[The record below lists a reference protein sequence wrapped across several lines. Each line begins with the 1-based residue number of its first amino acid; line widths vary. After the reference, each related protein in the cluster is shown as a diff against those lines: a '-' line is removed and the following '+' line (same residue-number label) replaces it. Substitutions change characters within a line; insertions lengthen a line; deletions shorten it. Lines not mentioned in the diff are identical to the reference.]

1 MKNATISIIIPVFN
15 AERYLA
21 EAIESVLMQ
30 SVKPLEIIVVND
42 GSTDK
47 SEKVANTFKNDICY
61 LLQEN
66 KGASAARNLGI
77 SLAKGSLLAFLDAD
91 DVWTAHKLELQL
103 KALKKNPELDM
114 VFGNVEQF
122 VSPELDAENGNRL
135 RSELKIMPGYYVGT
149 MLIKRE
155 SFQQVGLFKEDLQL
169 AEFIDW
175 FSRAEDMKLHYKVL
189 PEVVTKRR
197 IHTTNQGLYKRQHM
211 KDYVSV
217 LKAALDR
224 RRAANKTNINK
235 AFP

>member
-1 MKNATISIIIPVFN
+1 MKNTTISIIIPVFN

-30 SVKPLEIIVVND
+30 AVKPLEVIVVND
-42 GSTDK
+42 GSTDE
-47 SEKVANTFKNDICY
+47 SEKVTNTFKNDICY

-77 SLAKGSLLAFLDAD
+77 NLAKSSLLAFLDAD

-103 KALKKNPELDM
+103 NALKEGTKLDM
-114 VFGNVEQF
+114 VFGNIEQF
-122 VSPELDAENGNRL
+122 VSPELDAENRNRL
-135 RSELKIMPGYYVGT
+135 RSELKIMPGYHVGT

-155 SFQQVGLFKEDLQL
+155 SFQQVGPFKEDLQL

-175 FSRAEDMKLHYKVL
+175 FNRAEGMKLYYKML
-189 PEVVTKRR
+189 PEVVMKRR

-211 KDYVSV
+211 KEYASV

-224 RRAANKTNINK
+224 RRRIMENK
-235 AFP
+235 

>member
-1 MKNATISIIIPVFN
+1 MENIIISIIIPVFN

-30 SVKPLEIIVVND
+30 TVKPLEIIVVND
-42 GSTDK
+42 GSTDE

-77 SLAKGSLLAFLDAD
+77 NLAKGSLLAFLDAD
-91 DVWTAHKLELQL
+91 DFWVSNKLEEQL
-103 KALKKNPELDM
+103 RALEKNPELDM

-122 VSPELDAENGNRL
+122 VSPELDAENINRL
-135 RSELKIMPGYYVGT
+135 RSELKIIPGYLVGT

-155 SFQQVGLFKEDLQL
+155 SFQQVGPFKENLQL

-175 FSRAEDMKLHYKVL
+175 FSRVKEMKLHYKTL
-189 PEVVTKRR
+189 QEVVLKRR

-211 KDYVSV
+211 KDYTRV

-224 RRAANKTNINK
+224 RRAESKTNVNKT
-235 AFP
+235 FP

>member
-1 MKNATISIIIPVFN
+1 MKKINISVIIPVFN

-30 SVKPLEIIVVND
+30 AVKPLEIIVVND
-42 GSTDK
+42 GSTDE
-47 SEKVANTFKNDICY
+47 SERVANTFKNDICY

-66 KGASAARNLGI
+66 KGAASARNLGI

-91 DVWTAHKLELQL
+91 DVWTVHKQELQL
-103 KALKKNPELDM
+103 KVLKNNPELDM
-114 VFGNVEQF
+114 VFGTVEQI
-122 VSPELDAENGNRL
+122 VSTELDAENRNRL
-135 RSELKIMPGYYVGT
+135 RPELKIMPGYHVGT

-155 SFQQVGLFKEDLQL
+155 SFQQVGPFKEDLQL
-169 AEFIDW
+169 AEFIEW
-175 FSRAEDMKLHYKVL
+175 FNRAEDMKLHYKML
-189 PEVVTKRR
+189 PEVVMKRR

-224 RRAANKTNINK
+224 RRAEN
-235 AFP
+235 

>member
-1 MKNATISIIIPVFN
+1 MENTTISVIIPVFN

-30 SVKPLEIIVVND
+30 AVKPLEIIVVND
-42 GSTDK
+42 GSTDE

-61 LLQEN
+61 ILQEN

-77 SLAKGSLLAFLDAD
+77 NLAKGSLLAFLDAD

-103 KALKKNPELDM
+103 KALEEGPGLDM
-114 VFGNVEQF
+114 VFGTVEQF
-122 VSPELDAENGNRL
+122 VSPELGVEHINKLRL
-135 RSELKIMPGYYVGT
+135 ELKKMPGYHVGT

-155 SFQQVGLFKEDLQL
+155 SFQQVGLFREDLEL

-175 FSRAEDMKLHYKVL
+175 FNRAEDMKLHYKML
-189 PEVVTKRR
+189 PEVVMKRR
-197 IHTTNQGLYKRQHM
+197 IHTTNQGLYKRQHR
-211 KDYVSV
+211 KEYASV

-224 RRAANKTNINK
+224 RRAESKTNVNKT
-235 AFP
+235 FP

>member
-1 MKNATISIIIPVFN
+1 MENTTISVIIPVYN

-30 SVKPLEIIVVND
+30 PVKPLEIIVVND
-42 GSTDK
+42 GSTDE

-77 SLAKGSLLAFLDAD
+77 KLAKGSLLAFLDAD
-91 DVWTAHKLELQL
+91 DLWVSNKLELQIKVL
-103 KALKKNPELDM
+103 EDDTKLDM
-114 VFGNVEQF
+114 VLGSIEQF
-122 VSPELDAENGNRL
+122 VSPELDTENRNRL
-135 RSELKIMPGYYVGT
+135 RSELKIMPGYHVGT
-149 MLIKRE
+149 MLIKRD
-155 SFQQVGLFKEDLQL
+155 SFQQVGPFKEDLQL

-175 FSRAEDMKLHYKVL
+175 FNRAEDMKLHYKML
-189 PEVVTKRR
+189 PEVVMKRR

-211 KDYVSV
+211 KDYTRV

-224 RRAANKTNINK
+224 RRANKTNVNK
-235 AFP
+235 DLP